1 MAYSETLYERIETDY
16 WGMRE
21 EWSEYEFEELMS
33 DVEDIAKHKSIF
45 NYIMQHKPFTEEQA
59 EHFLKMDNPFLF
71 ICNRYNPLE
80 SETHEEYQT
89 VIDDIYNHKLTDMKD
104 TPCFAELKWKIF
116 KLWEEYQRLTVVYVD
131 EVDIR
136 NVIEGMSD
144 SEFIIDEYD
153 SKQLMQFKNPLLALA
168 LETGRSDEPFKKQ
181 VEQAIEVFENVDLL
195 TYKFELEKENILPET
210 RQRHDAIVE
219 MMTLVPECHFQTL
232 MRWLDLNR
240 AINECMLESDGQDNP
255 YQDFVNTMKAIKEEH
270 GTEFLQKVFDMGDD
284 IVMQPSELVEVAK
297 FLADGG
303 EVDRVPDLIDEDFFL
318 VPYEDQK
325 QGGMNL
331 C

>member
-1 MAYSETLYERIETDY
+1 MHLYSRY
-16 WGMRE
+16 
-21 EWSEYEFEELMS
+21 
-33 DVEDIAKHKSIF
+33 
-45 NYIMQHKPFTEEQA
+45 
-59 EHFLKMDNPFLF
+59 
-71 ICNRYNPLE
+71 ICNQYNLLG
-80 SETHEEYQT
+80 SERHEEYQT
-89 VIDDIYNHKLTDMKD
+89 VINDIYDHKLTDMKD

-144 SEFIIDEYD
+144 SDFIIDEYD

-168 LETGRSDEPFKKQ
+168 LETGRSDEPFKNQ
-181 VEQAIEVFENVDLL
+181 VEQAIKVFENVDLL

-210 RQRHDAIVE
+210 KQRHDAIVE
-219 MMTLVPECHFQTL
+219 LMSIVPDFHFQTA

-240 AINECMLESDGQDNP
+240 AINECMLEGNGEDNP
-255 YQDFVNTMKAIKEEH
+255 YQDFLKTMRDIKEEH
-270 GTEFLQKVFDMGDD
+270 GTDLLQKVFDMGAE
-284 IVMQPSELVEVAK
+284 IVIQPIELVEVAK
-297 FLADGG
+297 YLADGG
-303 EVDRVPDLIDEDFFL
+303 DVNMVSELADEDYFL
-318 VPYEDQK
+318 VPYEEHK